1 MRITTETINMFPV
14 GTKVHFK
21 YGVHGIE
28 NGEVIGHGSDQFY
41 PAFLL
46 IAKEGGSITNTL
58 SIEMKE
64 GYAIG
69 CYVGHSEF
77 AHMPDADDWSDAWTE

>member
-14 GTKVHFK
+14 GTKVHFN

-46 IAKEGGSITNTL
+46 VYKESGSLTNVLT
-58 SIEMKE
+58 IDTNK
-64 GYAIG
+64 GNAIG

-77 AHMPDADDWSDAWTE
+77 AHMPDADEWSDAWTE